1 MKQKSKITIFLILI
15 IILGLTYYY
24 QEEIAVFILNNFL
37 VKKEVSTLT
46 NNDYA
51 SENNYLYLKTTTDFT
66 PKNKQDLINIYYT
79 ALNSGSTEFTFYCPN
94 NYDGC
99 LDEVIYISSN
109 RQLLSEINNFVHP
122 YNSFKDLKTEYD
134 STGKVTLNIKHLY
147 NKEEINEVNEKV
159 SKIIEE
165 NITTDLTPR
174 EKIKKIHDYIINNSK
189 YDTLR
194 SDKKENLY
202 KSNIAYG
209 PLLQGYGICG
219 GYSDAMKIFL
229 DIFNIPNYKISSEN
243 HVWNLVK
250 LDGIWY
256 HLDLTWD
263 DPVVDTGVDILEYD
277 YFLITTK
284 ELKELEKEQ
293 HNFNKDIYQEAK

>member
-24 QEEIAVFILNNFL
+24 QEEIAVFILNNFI

-79 ALNSGSTEFTFYCPN
+79 ALNSGNTEFTFYCPN
-94 NYDGC
+94 NYNDC
-99 LDEVIYISSN
+99 LNEVIYISSN

-147 NKEEINEVNEKV
+147 NQKEINEINEKV
-159 SKIIEE
+159 NKIIEE
-165 NITTDLTPR
+165 NITTDLSLKD
-174 EKIKKIHDYIINNSK
+174 KIKVIHDYIINNSK

-209 PLLQGYGICG
+209 PLLQGHGICG

-229 DIFNIPNYKISSEN
+229 DIIVPMKNP
-243 HVWNLVK
+243 
-250 LDGIWY
+250 
-256 HLDLTWD
+256 
-263 DPVVDTGVDILEYD
+263 
-277 YFLITTK
+277 
-284 ELKELEKEQ
+284 
-293 HNFNKDIYQEAK
+293 